1 MKGRI
6 ARVDVDTFMC
16 EFVPGLDLPD
26 DTSVS
31 ALDRDK
37 FFGTEAP
44 IYGELVSNLEQSTCL
59 VLTGLCA

>member
-6 ARVDVDTFMC
+6 ARVDIETFMC

-44 IYGELVSNLEQSTCL
+44 IYGELVSNLE
-59 VLTGLCA
+59 

>member
-6 ARVDVDTFMC
+6 ARVDVETFMC

-26 DTSVS
+26 DAVVS

-37 FFGTEAP
+37 FLGTTEAP
-44 IYGELVSNLEQSTCL
+44 IYGELVSNLE
-59 VLTGLCA
+59 